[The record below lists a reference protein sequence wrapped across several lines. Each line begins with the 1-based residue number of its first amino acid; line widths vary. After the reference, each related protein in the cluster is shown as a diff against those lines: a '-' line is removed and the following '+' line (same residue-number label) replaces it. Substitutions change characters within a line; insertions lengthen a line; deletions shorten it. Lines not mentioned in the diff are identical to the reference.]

1 LQGDKRHESIPISQ
15 LYTMANNGN
24 QAALDALI
32 ELDEKGFSRAGAYL
46 KLIASKPSEFLSPK
60 FREALKKYK

>member
-1 LQGDKRHESIPISQ
+1 
-15 LYTMANNGN
+15 MANNGN

-46 KLIASKPSEFLSPK
+46 KLIASKPSEYLSQQ